1 MTDAKSASI
10 EPPDPQPH
18 LDPADALRAELVNES
33 LDQLADR
40 IVSLDERIRGVQAEL
55 DKLKEERAIV
65 ESVALPLFAERGVSK
80 LTIRGRTVH
89 LYRSVFA
96 SVSAEKYDAFVAGLD
111 ALGIGHLA
119 ERRVNPSRLTA
130 VVREWLETETGI
142 PEQVKEYVE
151 HGERYSVR
159 SRAAQ

>member
-1 MTDAKSASI
+1 MT
-10 EPPDPQPH
+10 EPQTAEV
-18 LDPADALRAELVNES
+18 LDPDDRLRAELAQES

-40 IVSLDERIRGVQAEL
+40 IVALDERIRGVTAEL
-55 DKLKEERAIV
+55 DALKGERSIV

-89 LYRSVFA
+89 LHRAVYANVP
-96 SVSAEKYDAFVAGLD
+96 AEKYDAFVAALD
-111 ALGIGHLA
+111 TLGIGHLA

-142 PEQVKEYVE
+142 PTEVRDFVE

-159 SRAAQ
+159 SRASQ